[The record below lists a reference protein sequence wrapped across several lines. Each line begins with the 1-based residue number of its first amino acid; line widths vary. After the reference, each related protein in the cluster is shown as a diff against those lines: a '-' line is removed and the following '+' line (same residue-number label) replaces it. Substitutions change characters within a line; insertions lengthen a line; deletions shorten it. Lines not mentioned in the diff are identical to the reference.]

1 MTTLACSTS
10 PNVSALTLGQK
21 TPALRVI
28 ATTVVLAITPSKCAE
43 GSDTSTCFILMHTKQ
58 QWKSGAVETQSRTF
72 ITKNGMRTWVIVA
85 WEVRRYHKEH
95 NYMTLIFFFGLFLNA
110 TVTPPPT
117 KRTKIT
123 GAATTS
129 TSGETSKPSQGIDTN
144 LPTALNGEHDK

>member
-1 MTTLACSTS
+1 MLVCSMVPNAFAPTLVHRE
-10 PNVSALTLGQK
+10 PVMLNSAHMAVLEITL
-21 TPALRVI
+21 
-28 ATTVVLAITPSKCAE
+28 SKCVE

-58 QWKSGAVETQSRTF
+58 QWRNGAVETQNRTY
-72 ITKNGMRTWVIVA
+72 ITKNGMRTWIIVA